1 LNHHQKIGLKHVK
14 DFELRIPR
22 EEMKQLES
30 AIITDIKAFDDQ
42 FTATVCGSYRRGAAS
57 SGDIDV
63 LLCHPTFTSESKKKP
78 NLLKQ
83 VVAAIKIVTDTLSQ
97 GDTKFMGV
105 CQLPP
110 SEDNSNSPYRRIDVR
125 LIPADQYHCG
135 TLYFTGSDMFNKDMR
150 QKALD
155 AGFTLNEYCIR
166 YVCVYSVSGIA
177 ICESRLLGLPIVL
190 RSVLDS
196 WIVGVI
202 S

>member
-1 LNHHQKIGLKHVK
+1 
-14 DFELRIPR
+14 
-22 EEMKQLES
+22 
-30 AIITDIKAFDDQ
+30 
-42 FTATVCGSYRRGAAS
+42 
-57 SGDIDV
+57 
-63 LLCHPTFTSESKKKP
+63 
-78 NLLKQ
+78 LKQ

-166 YVCVYSVSGIA
+166 PLGSTGVAGEPIPVSSEKAVFDVI
-177 ICESRLLGLPIVL
+177 GLNYKTPEERNI
-190 RSVLDS
+190 
-196 WIVGVI
+196 
-202 S
+202 